1 MNKILKKRQLSE
13 NVNEYV
19 VDAPEAAK
27 HARPGQFVILRVDS
41 EGERVPFTIADADD
55 VNGTITIL
63 VQTIGMTTYKL
74 SLLNEGEFIHD
85 FVGPLGNP
93 TDLGEY
99 ENIVLVGGGIGS
111 AVIYPQAKFRHKNG
125 LKCDVIVGARNK
137 SLLVYEDEFRTN
149 SDNLYIVTDDGSYG
163 EKGFVTNKLEALITD
178 GKKYDCVFAVG
189 PVMMMKAV
197 CRLIGTK
204 KYGIKTIVSMNSTM
218 VDGTGMC
225 GCCRLSVGGETKY
238 ACVDGPEFDGHQ
250 VDFMESVNR
259 GKFYKEYECECYK
272 RELEKNGKI

>member
-19 VDAPEAAK
+19 IEAADVAK
-27 HARPGQFVILRVDS
+27 HAKAGQFIILRVDS
-41 EGERVPFTIADADD
+41 EGERVPFTIADIDRD
-55 VNGTITIL
+55 NGPLTIL

-74 SLLNEGEFIHD
+74 SLLKEGDSLQD
-85 FVGPLGNP
+85 FVCPLGNP
-93 TDLGEY
+93 TELNEY
-99 ENIVLVGGGIGS
+99 KNIVLVGGGIGS
-111 AVIYPQAKFRHKNG
+111 AVIYPQAKYRHKNG
-125 LKCDVIVGARNK
+125 LNCDVIVGARNK
-137 SLLVYEDEFRTN
+137 SLLVYEEEFRNN

-163 EKGFVTNKLEALITD
+163 EKGFVTTKLEALIKE

-197 CRLIGTK
+197 CDLTK
-204 KYGIKTIVSMNSTM
+204 QYGIKTIVSMNSTM

-225 GCCRLSVGGETKY
+225 GCCRLTVGGETKY
-238 ACVDGPEFDGHQ
+238 ACVDGPEFDGHKI
-250 VDFMESVNR
+250 DFMESVNR
-259 GKFYKEYECECYK
+259 GKFYRDYECECYN